1 MKSKKIYEKA
11 AIKIYNIEPCNL
23 MAGSSKESQETNGS
37 AEGTGNESLYQN
49 NNDDNTQSQI
59 LSDTTGYKLIW

>member
-23 MAGSSKESQETNGS
+23 MAGSSKETYAS
-37 AEGTGNESLYQN
+37 AEGTGNKSLYQN

>member
-23 MAGSSKESQETNGS
+23 MAVSSTNGTT
-37 AEGTGNESLYQN
+37 EGPGNEKPYQD

>member
-23 MAGSSKESQETNGS
+23 MAGSSKETNGTT
-37 AEGTGNESLYQN
+37 EGPGNEKPYQD

>member
-23 MAGSSKESQETNGS
+23 MAGSSNETNAS
-37 AEGTGNESLYQN
+37 TEGTGNGKRYQD